1 MQEIRPNN
9 VYTTEETRD
18 FLKIS
23 KSTIKRWLKKGLI
36 RANKVGGQYRI
47 LGAEI
52 LRLISPDLEK
62 ETQKLY
68 REIKEK
74 TKRRIKDW

>member
-1 MQEIRPNN
+1 MQEIKPNN
-9 VYTTEETRD
+9 VYTTEETRN

-36 RANKVGGQYRI
+36 RANKIGGQYRI

-52 LRLISPDLEK
+52 LRLISPALEK
-62 ETQKLY
+62 QTQKVY
-68 REIKEK
+68 RKIKEK
-74 TKRRIKDW
+74 TKERIKDW